1 MEQRRLGKSN
11 LMVSAMGMGCW
22 AIGGPWTINGN
33 PAGWGVVDDDES
45 IHAIHR
51 AMDLGINF
59 FDTAANY
66 GAGHSE
72 RVLGKALAGKRD
84 KVILAT
90 KFGYIVNEE
99 QKTVVSDDAV
109 VVKNIQQDCENSL
122 RRLGTAHIDLYQF
135 HVNGFPPDQAA
146 PVRDALEELVSAG
159 KIRCYGWSTDN
170 PAGARVFAQGKH
182 CAVVQHDLNVV
193 QDTPEM
199 LRVCD
204 EFDLASVNRTP
215 LGRGFLT
222 GKYDAGTRFA
232 ENDNRSRPGFQKNAT
247 AYLDGLATVRA
258 ILASNGRT
266 LAQGAL
272 AWNWGRS
279 PRTVPIPGIRTVA
292 QAEDNA
298 GALAFGPLT
307 ADQMQ
312 QIEQLLKR

>member
-1 MEQRRLGKSN
+1 MERRLLGKSN
-11 LMVSAMGMGCW
+11 LMVSALGMGCW

-33 PAGWGVVDDDES
+33 PAGWGLVDDTES
-45 IHAIHR
+45 IRAIQR
-51 AMDLGINF
+51 AMDLGINL

-72 RVLGKALAGKRD
+72 RVLGQAIAGKRD

-90 KFGYIVNEE
+90 KFGYIVNED

-109 VVKNIQQDCENSL
+109 VVQNIRQDCENSL
-122 RRLGTAHIDLYQF
+122 RRLGVDYIDLYQF
-135 HVNGFPPDQAA
+135 HVNGFPPAEAA
-146 PVRDALEELVSAG
+146 LVRDALEELVSAG

-170 PAGARVFAQGKH
+170 PEGARIFAQGKH
-182 CAVVQHDLNVV
+182 CAVVQHDLNVI

-204 EFDLASVNRTP
+204 EYDLASVNRTP

-222 GKYDAGTRFA
+222 GKYAADSKFA
-232 ENDNRSRPGFQKNAT
+232 ENDNRSRPGFQKSAT
-247 AYLDGLATVRA
+247 AYLDGLTAVRE
-258 ILASNGRT
+258 ILASDGRS

-272 AWNWGRS
+272 AWIWGRS
-279 PRTVPIPGIRTVA
+279 PRTIPIPGIRTIA

-298 GALAFGPLT
+298 GALAFGPVT

-312 QIEQLLKR
+312 QIERLLKR